1 MSWKRT
7 WSLVVLGF
15 VALVMSPVPS
25 FAQDLGICGSLNNS
39 FGPFD
44 YRYKTSVKTELGDAH
59 SMVEGAHFTPQIEQ
73 LIRGKTAVE
82 PGPDIDYTLRAFPN
96 PITEHSCRCHG
107 LRYVPSRTSLRECD
121 TQ

>member
-15 VALVMSPVPS
+15 VALVMSPAPS

-96 PITEHSCRCHG
+96 HHRALLSMSRLA
-107 LRYVPSRTSLRECD
+107 LRAKSD
-121 TQ
+121 